1 MLENTKYYYGMQSY
15 AMFTWLLNDLLSSQ
29 LKITEAFKSKGWFK
43 NHMDKQGGK
52 GVGHAHIT

>member
-1 MLENTKYYYGMQSY
+1 
-15 AMFTWLLNDLLSSQ
+15 MFTWLLNDLLISQ

-52 GVGHAHIT
+52 GVGHKMPMLLNSPSVFLWPLA